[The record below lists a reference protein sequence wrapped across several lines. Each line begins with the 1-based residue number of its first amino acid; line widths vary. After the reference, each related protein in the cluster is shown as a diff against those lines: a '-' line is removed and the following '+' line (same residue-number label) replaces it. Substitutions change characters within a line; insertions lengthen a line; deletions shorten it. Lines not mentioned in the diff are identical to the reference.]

1 MRLFLGL
8 TVAAVLNLAAC
19 WLLCRALC
27 VLRFR
32 RQVAN
37 MGRCYTDR
45 NPGSMFGDWFAR
57 KHSFARLLFSTR
69 SLALSEWYST
79 EELCEIWYD
88 PRGLAEAL
96 RESGAG
102 LGGKEARNG

>member
-1 MRLFLGL
+1 MEL
-8 TVAAVLNLAAC
+8 TVAAGLIVAAS
-19 WLLCRALC
+19 WLLCRASL
-27 VLRFR
+27 VSRFR

-37 MGRCYTDR
+37 MGRRYTDR
-45 NPGSMFGDWFAR
+45 NPGSMFGDWFVR
-57 KHSFARLLFSTR
+57 KHSFARMLFSAR
-69 SLALSEWYST
+69 SLALSEWYSA

-102 LGGKEARNG
+102 LNGKEAENG